1 LSKAPLD
8 PFAPSDFIPCSLDNS
23 LGIYDLA
30 NPEIGYTMLEIG
42 INSLNNSF
50 ILQDW
55 SVFMDFIDTYAAP
68 WSAATPNLGGA
79 ANQIVTHFDKS
90 TNQTHAFL
98 LYRLGVYQINFD
110 GKTNFGLDFVAETT
124 SMSTQCT
131 PITQYCQLFN
141 TTDATG
147 HNLSIPYN
155 CSAMFWGDLN
165 VSPYDGLEQFR
176 GWDTSFYEMSNGLPK
191 NISVASQLNPFYFNV
206 TAAVFSTT
214 FSDIAATGDVDIWD
228 GAIVDAGNSRVAF
241 ALSCN
246 STIYD
251 VQYSM
256 INGSI
261 TSFNATPSDPRKA
274 SIIKAPI
281 QVGFG
286 RHNLF
291 NAANLA
297 VLNFDQNVSDAL
309 ADSFSQV
316 GMALASGAFNNAPNV
331 KERLRYDQI
340 VTKVPKAAFWFLV
353 VVCFSYAAVGLII
366 AIVACYLRR
375 REGYA
380 RTQEE
385 LLPREKLKLRKLAVG
400 TVEQVK
406 DWISWGD
413 DAREL
418 YKREGRFL

>member
-8 PFAPSDFIPCSLDNS
+8 PFAPSNFIPCSLNNS
-23 LGIYDLA
+23 LGLYDLA
-30 NPEIGYTMLEIG
+30 NPEVGYTMLEIG
-42 INSLNNSF
+42 ISSLNNSF
-50 ILQDW
+50 NLQDW
-55 SVFMDFIDTYAAP
+55 SVFMDFMDTYSGPYSAP
-68 WSAATPNLGGA
+68 YPPLGGA
-79 ANQIVTHFDKS
+79 ANQVVTYFDQN
-90 TNQTHAFL
+90 TNQTHAIL
-98 LYRLGVYQINFD
+98 LYRLGAFQINFD
-110 GKTNFGLDFVAETT
+110 GLTNIELDFVAKTT

-141 TTDATG
+141 TTDNTS

-155 CSAMFWGDLN
+155 CSSMFWGDLN
-165 VSPYDGLEQFR
+165 TAPYDGLEQFR

-191 NISVASQLNPFYFNV
+191 NISVASQLNPFHFNV

-214 FSDIAATGDVDIWD
+214 FSDISATGDDDISD

-246 STIYD
+246 PTIYD

-297 VLNFDQNVSDAL
+297 VLNFNQSVSDAM

-316 GMALASGAFNNAPNV
+316 GMALASGAFNNTLNILQ
-331 KERLRYDQI
+331 RLRYDQV

-353 VVCFSYAAVGLII
+353 VVCFTYAALGLII
-366 AIVACYLRR
+366 AIMACYLRR
-375 REGYA
+375 RERYA
-380 RTQEE
+380 KTQEE

-413 DAREL
+413 DAREI
-418 YKREGRFL
+418 